1 MGMGELWS
9 PPHRDILCFVVGFEG
24 TSQTSDIVL
33 LLTEK
38 EFKFVNLLKIKKK
51 KKRMKSAV

>member
-24 TSQTSDIVL
+24 TSQTSDMVL

-38 EFKFVNLLKIKKK
+38 EFKFVNLLKI
-51 KKRMKSAV
+51 